1 MASPY
6 HHYILADDWIIPE
19 SHAMYYSEKILRLPC
34 YQPSNRKRK
43 VAEREPSRRE
53 VGLPEQGMVYC
64 CFNGAHKIN
73 RFTFDRWLMILARV
87 PGSVLWLLGSTEAA
101 NQRLRDYAV
110 ERGIAQ
116 ERIIFAQKV
125 VNPAHLARYVL
136 ADLFLDTTPYG
147 AHTTASDALWMGVP
161 VLTLSGR
168 SFASRVCGSLVRAA
182 GMPEMVCASAEEFVE
197 RAVAIG
203 NERSMLEPLRK
214 RLRAGRDSCVLFDM
228 PGLVH
233 KLEDLYRQMWVEFEK
248 GELPRPDLDN
258 LDVYLEVG
266 NQVNHDVMEVQTIP
280 DYLDWWRKNL
290 ALRHRFR
297 PVAYD
302 RRLVQSSELFP

>member
-1 MASPY
+1 
-6 HHYILADDWIIPE
+6 
-19 SHAMYYSEKILRLPC
+19 
-34 YQPSNRKRK
+34 
-43 VAEREPSRRE
+43 
-53 VGLPEQGMVYC
+53 MVYC

-87 PGSVLWLLGSTEAA
+87 PGSVLWLLGSTEEA

-110 ERGIAQ
+110 ERGIAR

-125 VNPAHLARYVL
+125 INPAHLARYVL

-197 RAVAIG
+197 RAVAMG
-203 NERSMLEPLRK
+203 NERSLLEPLRK
-214 RLRAGRDSCVLFDM
+214 RLRASRDSCVLFDM

-258 LDVYLEVG
+258 LDVYLDVG
-266 NQVNHDVMEVQTIP
+266 NQVNRDAIEVQTIP
-280 DYLDWWRKNL
+280 DYLDWWRKKL
-290 ALRHRFR
+290 ALRHRYR
-297 PVAYD
+297 PVAHD